1 MAVKV
6 SNLKIQLQ
14 NDTDNTYFATWD
26 FKSTNK
32 GSTSTS
38 IKTGSLV
45 KIKSGAKYYNGVS
58 IPSWVMSDSWY
69 IIQISGDRAVLGKN
83 KSGSS
88 NINSPINTKYLT

>member
-38 IKTGSLV
+38 IKTIQTDLSSKEPYL
-45 KIKSGAKYYNGVS
+45 KS
-58 IPSWVMSDSWY
+58 
-69 IIQISGDRAVLGKN
+69 
-83 KSGSS
+83 
-88 NINSPINTKYLT
+88 